1 MKKRSKKNSIDGTN
15 LPDSRLVELLDRCA
29 ISVKDIETNKKNKI
43 KMEKR
48 EDKPVQL
55 VQKSN
60 LEHKSLEVSMLEKDD
75 FSDEELES
83 YLSKGEIKATDKVTI
98 PPKILFVGDC
108 TIATFGNFS
117 ASTGKAKS
125 KKTFNIS
132 AMVAAAVTNT
142 TVLNYRACLPEGKRK
157 ILYFDTEQ
165 SKYHCHNVL
174 ERIYKLSGL
183 SVKKDDPRLLF
194 WGLREYT
201 PKLRIALIDYALRK
215 HQEVGLVII
224 DGLRD
229 LMYDINNGKEATDVM
244 TVLMA
249 WTSVY
254 DLHIHTVLH
263 LNKNDNNPRG
273 HIGTE
278 LENKAETVL
287 IISKN
292 LQNNSISEV
301 RPMHMRDKEFST
313 FAFHIDDNKLPVLD
327 NGISVTVVKR
337 REKSLVSLDNEVH
350 QEILSKAFKN
360 NSPTRY
366 SDLVEMVSRAYE
378 DAGYKRGTNGIK
390 DLLKLLSG
398 KGIIV
403 KQDDAYIY
411 KSEGFMNPSTEE
423 SKKV

>member
-1 MKKRSKKNSIDGTN
+1 
-15 LPDSRLVELLDRCA
+15 
-29 ISVKDIETNKKNKI
+29 
-43 KMEKR
+43 MEKR
-48 EDKPVQL
+48 DDKPVQI
-55 VQKSN
+55 VQRTDH
-60 LEHKSLEVSMLEKDD
+60 EHKSLEVSMLEKDD

-350 QEILSKAFKN
+350 QEILSKAFKK

-378 DAGYKRGTNGIK
+378 DAGYKRGANGIK

-403 KQDDAYIY
+403 KQGDTYIY
-411 KSEGFMNPSTEE
+411 KSEGFTKPNPDVNKE
-423 SKKV
+423 V

>member
-1 MKKRSKKNSIDGTN
+1 
-15 LPDSRLVELLDRCA
+15 
-29 ISVKDIETNKKNKI
+29 
-43 KMEKR
+43 MEKR
-48 EDKPVQL
+48 DDKPVQI
-55 VQKSN
+55 VQRTDH
-60 LEHKSLEVSMLEKDD
+60 EHKSLEVSMLEKDD

-117 ASTGKAKS
+117 ASTGQAKS

-301 RPMHMRDKEFST
+301 RPMHMKDKEFST

-350 QEILSKAFKN
+350 QEILSKAFKK

-366 SDLVEMVSRAYE
+366 SDLVEMVSLAYE

-403 KQDDAYIY
+403 KQGDTYIY
-411 KSEGFMNPSTEE
+411 KSEGFTKPNPDVNKE
-423 SKKV
+423 V

>member
-1 MKKRSKKNSIDGTN
+1 
-15 LPDSRLVELLDRCA
+15 
-29 ISVKDIETNKKNKI
+29 
-43 KMEKR
+43 MEKR

-157 ILYFDTEQ
+157 ILYFDTEP

-411 KSEGFMNPSTEE
+411 KSEGFVNPSTEE

>member
-1 MKKRSKKNSIDGTN
+1 MENKN
-15 LPDSRLVELLDRCA
+15 
-29 ISVKDIETNKKNKI
+29 NKNRRDMSNK
-43 KMEKR
+43 
-48 EDKPVQL
+48 Q
-55 VQKSN
+55 
-60 LEHKSLEVSMLEKDD
+60 LEHQSLEVSMLNKDS

-83 YLSKGEIKATDKVTI
+83 YLSKGEIKATDKITI

-132 AMVAAAVTNT
+132 AMVAAAVTNS
-142 TVLNYRACLPEGKRK
+142 TVLNYRACLPEGKRN

-165 SKYHCHNVL
+165 SKFHCHSVL

-183 SVKKDDPRLLF
+183 SLKEDDPRLMF

-201 PKLRIALIDYALRK
+201 PKLRIAVIDYALRK
-215 HQEVGLVII
+215 YDEVGLVII

-254 DLHIHTVLH
+254 ELHIHTVLH
-263 LNKNDNNPRG
+263 LNKNDNNTRG

-292 LQNNSISEV
+292 TMNNSVSEV
-301 RPMHMRDKEFST
+301 KPMHMRDKEFTT

-327 NGISVTVVKR
+327 SSMSVTVVKP
-337 REKSLVSLDNEVH
+337 REKSLVSFDNEVH
-350 QEILSKAFKN
+350 QEILGKVFDEN
-360 NSPTRY
+360 TPTKY
-366 SDLVEMVSRAYE
+366 NELVDVVAQAYE
-378 DAGYKRGTNGIK
+378 AAGYKRGMNGIK
-390 DLLKLLSG
+390 GLLKLLTG

-403 KQDDAYIY
+403 KEENGYAY
-411 KSEGFMNPSTEE
+411 KSECFENPNTKSE
-423 SKKV
+423 K

>member
-1 MKKRSKKNSIDGTN
+1 
-15 LPDSRLVELLDRCA
+15 
-29 ISVKDIETNKKNKI
+29 
-43 KMEKR
+43 MEKR

-403 KQDDAYIY
+403 KQDDAYVY
-411 KSEGFMNPSTEE
+411 KSEGFVNPNTEE

>member
-1 MKKRSKKNSIDGTN
+1 
-15 LPDSRLVELLDRCA
+15 
-29 ISVKDIETNKKNKI
+29 
-43 KMEKR
+43 MEKR
-48 EDKPVQL
+48 DDKPVQI
-55 VQKSN
+55 VQKKDH
-60 LEHKSLEVSMLEKDD
+60 EHKSLEVSMLEKDD

-350 QEILSKAFKN
+350 QEILSKAFKK

-403 KQDDAYIY
+403 KQGDTYIY
-411 KSEGFMNPSTEE
+411 KSEGFTKPNLDVNKE
-423 SKKV
+423 V

>member
-1 MKKRSKKNSIDGTN
+1 
-15 LPDSRLVELLDRCA
+15 
-29 ISVKDIETNKKNKI
+29 
-43 KMEKR
+43 MEKR

-411 KSEGFMNPSTEE
+411 IA
-423 SKKV
+423 VR

>member
-1 MKKRSKKNSIDGTN
+1 
-15 LPDSRLVELLDRCA
+15 
-29 ISVKDIETNKKNKI
+29 
-43 KMEKR
+43 MEKR

-98 PPKILFVGDC
+98 PPKNLFVGDC

-360 NSPTRY
+360 NTPTRY

-411 KSEGFMNPSTEE
+411 KSEGFVNPSTEE

>member
-1 MKKRSKKNSIDGTN
+1 
-15 LPDSRLVELLDRCA
+15 
-29 ISVKDIETNKKNKI
+29 
-43 KMEKR
+43 MEKR

-183 SVKKDDPRLLF
+183 SIKKDDPRLLF

-313 FAFHIDDNKLPVLD
+313 FAFHIDDNMLPVLD

-411 KSEGFMNPSTEE
+411 KSEGFVNPSTEE

>member
-1 MKKRSKKNSIDGTN
+1 MENKN
-15 LPDSRLVELLDRCA
+15 
-29 ISVKDIETNKKNKI
+29 NKNRRDMSNK
-43 KMEKR
+43 
-48 EDKPVQL
+48 Q
-55 VQKSN
+55 
-60 LEHKSLEVSMLEKDD
+60 LEHQSLEVSMLNKDS

-83 YLSKGEIKATDKVTI
+83 YLSKGEIKATDKITI

-132 AMVAAAVTNT
+132 AMVAAAVTNS
-142 TVLNYRACLPEGKRK
+142 TVLNYRACLPEGKRN

-165 SKYHCHNVL
+165 SRFHCHSVL

-183 SVKKDDPRLLF
+183 SRKEDDPRLMF

-201 PKLRIALIDYALRK
+201 PKLRIAVIDYALRK
-215 HQEVGLVII
+215 YDEVGLVII

-254 DLHIHTVLH
+254 ELHIHTVLH

-292 LQNNSISEV
+292 TMNNSVSEV
-301 RPMHMRDKEFST
+301 KPMHMRDKEFTT

-327 NGISVTVVKR
+327 SSMSVTVVKP

-350 QEILSKAFKN
+350 QEVLGKLFEEN
-360 NSPTRY
+360 TPTKY
-366 SDLVEMVSRAYE
+366 NDLVNVVAQAYE
-378 DAGYKRGTNGIK
+378 AAGYKRGLNGIK
-390 DLLKLLSG
+390 GLIKLLTS

-403 KQDDAYIY
+403 KEENGYAY
-411 KSEGFMNPSTEE
+411 KSERFENPETESE
-423 SKKV
+423 K

>member
-1 MKKRSKKNSIDGTN
+1 
-15 LPDSRLVELLDRCA
+15 
-29 ISVKDIETNKKNKI
+29 
-43 KMEKR
+43 MEKR

-411 KSEGFMNPSTEE
+411 KSKGFVNPSTEE

>member
-1 MKKRSKKNSIDGTN
+1 
-15 LPDSRLVELLDRCA
+15 
-29 ISVKDIETNKKNKI
+29 
-43 KMEKR
+43 MEKR
-48 EDKPVQL
+48 DDKPVQI
-55 VQKSN
+55 VQRTDH
-60 LEHKSLEVSMLEKDD
+60 EHKSLEVSMLEKDD

-301 RPMHMRDKEFST
+301 RPMHMKDKEFST

-350 QEILSKAFKN
+350 QEILSKAFKK

-403 KQDDAYIY
+403 KQGDTYIY
-411 KSEGFMNPSTEE
+411 KSEGFTKPNPDVYKE
-423 SKKV
+423 V